1 MMPACPGTLQKKCF
15 LSVLPDL
22 LSIHVSSEVEE
33 GTLSDN
39 LFI

>member
-1 MMPACPGTLQKKCF
+1 MMPPCPGMLEKCF
-15 LSVLPDL
+15 LSSLPDL

-39 LFI
+39 RFI